1 MLIVLQ
7 KSFEFIVKVTHFE
20 SEECCKFIDND
31 VDDVNDSFCNGFVV
45 ISGRVKIR
53 CFSEPSFPD
62 GILKS
67 ADLPPFNGCDT
78 FDSRSL
84 DSQRYAFILLAID
97 ELCCSFWADAFMW
110 YCDSR
115 CCTYK
120 DGGEVFAIK

>member
-1 MLIVLQ
+1 MDCFAM
-7 KSFEFIVKVTHFE
+7 SFEFIVGNTHFD
-20 SEECCKFIDND
+20 SDECCTFIDDND
-31 VDDVNDSFCNGFVV
+31 VDDVDDNFCDGFVV

-53 CFSEPSFPD
+53 CFNEPSLPD

-67 ADLPPFNGCDT
+67 ADLPFNGCDP

-84 DSQRYAFILLAID
+84 ESERYAFILLAID
-97 ELCCSFWADAFMW
+97 ELCSFWDEAFMW

-115 CCTYK
+115 CCAYK